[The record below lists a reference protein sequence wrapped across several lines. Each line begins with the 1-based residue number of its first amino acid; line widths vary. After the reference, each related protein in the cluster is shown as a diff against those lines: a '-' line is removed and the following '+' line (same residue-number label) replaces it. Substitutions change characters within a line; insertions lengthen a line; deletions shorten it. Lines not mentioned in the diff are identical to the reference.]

1 MVLLSNTAVEN
12 ASAPLLY
19 PSAVTPVHVNDE
31 HETGA
36 LSNSAT
42 RGEDAVELSQE
53 ALKTVAEA
61 EKEEKAKSES
71 NGAEQKSSDGD
82 PLTEEEKAEVT
93 ELKSRDQEVR
103 THEQAHIAAGGQ
115 YVKGGATY
123 SYQSGADGKQYAIG
137 GEVNI
142 DTSTVS
148 GDPDATIR
156 KMQTVRSAAMA
167 PAEPSGQ
174 DRSVAAQANQ
184 AITQA
189 QAQKKVDAAAEATEE
204 ENKGKEEKETAI
216 SEDRQRSNAI
226 TAYSQQS
233 GSVGANVNFAA

>member
-1 MVLLSNTAVEN
+1 MILLSNTAVEN
-12 ASAPLLY
+12 ASTPALY
-19 PSAVTPVHVNDE
+19 PSAVTPVHINDE
-31 HETGA
+31 HENGA
-36 LSNSAT
+36 TPST
-42 RGEDAVELSQE
+42 GEDAVELSQE

-61 EKEEKAKSES
+61 EKEAKSENES
-71 NGAEQKSSDGD
+71 NSSEQKSSDGD
-82 PLTEEEKAEVT
+82 PLSEEEKAEIT

-115 YVKGGATY
+115 YVKGGASY
-123 SYQSGADGKQYAIG
+123 SYQSGADGKQYAVG

-142 DTSTVS
+142 DTSSVS

-156 KMQTVRSAAMA
+156 KMQTVRAAAMA

-174 DRSVAAQANQ
+174 DRSVASQANQ

-204 ENKGKEEKETAI
+204 ENGSKEDKETTV
-216 SEDRQRSNAI
+216 SEDRQRSNVLS
-226 TAYSQQS
+226 AYSQQS
-233 GSVGANVNFAA
+233 NTVGSSINFVA